1 MKRLVS
7 MMILVAL
14 FLTASLVSADPK
26 QAIRPPVGP
35 QQIWW
40 CHQEDQ
46 AKFDKTMKAIEGEAA
61 KSLQSTFEREPQD
74 SPGSF

>member
-14 FLTASLVSADPK
+14 FLTAWLVSADAQ
-26 QAIRPPVGP
+26 QAIRPPVGC
-35 QQIWW
+35 QQRWL

-46 AKFDKTMKAIEGEAA
+46 AKFDKNMKAIVDEAA
-61 KSLQSTFEREPQD
+61 KSLQSTSEREPQE